1 MLMNIDTFIDMKT
14 WNITGDVENQS
25 LKKTWPW
32 NINFFNKT

>member
-25 LKKTWPW
+25 LKKPGLEMYWLLQ
-32 NINFFNKT
+32 